1 MNTTVKYS
9 AIPLI
14 GIVFFLF
21 GCSCDDRQSAE
32 LPSWAFSPVMLYPAD
47 GSLNRPEDG
56 VPLGGGRLIVTDQA
70 VGLRLIEAD
79 GTHRPFGKMAEAGY
93 IHNPPGM
100 EGCANG
106 VTINPAGTH
115 LIVADVF
122 RGGIYEIEVATEDTR
137 KVYQHTYGVNMARAD
152 SLGGIW
158 FSQSTRNLPEQNG
171 AGLWESVWV
180 ARPDG
185 ALCYSP
191 PAKEGEDR
199 KAVVL
204 VDDFV
209 FANGLIIDE
218 PKGILY
224 ISETFGNKVW
234 QFDVDL
240 ATGTVSGRAVA
251 VEVGS
256 PDNLE
261 LDKEG
266 RLWIACPLRSEIV
279 VFDPATGVSQSVF
292 RISTQESE
300 RLVKEIDSRL
310 ESGVSWADLAVPGLS
325 APAPGLITGIILDEE
340 SGTAYATGLGNA
352 IIKLE

>member
-9 AIPLI
+9 IIPLF
-14 GIVFFLF
+14 GIVFLLF
-21 GCSCDDRQSAE
+21 GCSCDDQPSVD
-32 LPSWAFSPVMLYPAD
+32 LPTWTFSSDMLYPSD
-47 GSLNRPEDG
+47 GSLYRPEDG
-56 VPLGGGRLIVTDQA
+56 VALPGGRLIVTDQG

-79 GTHRPFGKMAEAGY
+79 GSHRPFGKMADAGY
-93 IHNPPGM
+93 VHNPPGM

-185 ALCYSP
+185 ALCYLP
-191 PAKEGEDR
+191 PAKEGKDR

-224 ISETFGNKVW
+224 ISETFGNKVR

-240 ATGTVSGRAVA
+240 AAGTVSGQAVA

-279 VFDPATGVSQSVF
+279 VFDPATGSSQSVF

-300 RLVKEIDSRL
+300 RLVKEIETRL

-325 APAPGLITGIILDEE
+325 APAPGLMTGIILDEE
-340 SGTAYATGLGNA
+340 SGAVYATGLGNA